1 MKLKI
6 REKILIPVTFMLV
19 IGFLGILIGGSSLWV
34 INKQSRLITENGM
47 QSTIS
52 MDELTLNIDKL
63 QRLLL
68 FHMDMEQSEYVNYS
82 EEIQKCKDQIT
93 KHTGYMSEILPTDAH
108 KASFAKLEKA
118 LPEYTNLFDQA
129 YQTSIDGKKKEA
141 LSILSDQLVPT
152 AVEINNILT
161 ELITLNDAYNNE
173 LLETQ
178 YFYFNTGVIVNVS
191 SMILFIIVYIM
202 IGRTIVKRIV
212 TPVQDIS
219 KDINHLI
226 ETLDENEGDLSIR
239 LRVHS
244 GDEIGLLA
252 TNFNTFISKL
262 EQIINHMHSS
272 TNEVEGIC
280 ETMATHIETM
290 NQNTCDV
297 SSVIEELTATM
308 QEVTANI
315 TSINENTL
323 SVNDEVNGMANESDS
338 ILSYAKEMKNRANEL
353 ESTAT
358 SNKEGTNKMITPIL
372 ESLKQAIEDSKS
384 VEQISQLT
392 EQILSISSQTNLL
405 ALNAS
410 IEAARAG
417 DAGKG
422 FAVVADEI
430 RQLADSSRTTANNI
444 QAINEM
450 VTSAVQKLIDSSN
463 TILSYINET
472 ILPDYDNFVDGG
484 KQYNND
490 ANMINETMVDYAAKA
505 DNQKNIM
512 YQITE
517 AISDIA
523 KAIEESANGITSVSS
538 NVQRLASDV
547 SEMNTEIDNNNRI
560 VKELGEEASVFKMAT
575 E

>member
-1 MKLKI
+1 
-6 REKILIPVTFMLV
+6 
-19 IGFLGILIGGSSLWV
+19 
-34 INKQSRLITENGM
+34 
-47 QSTIS
+47 
-52 MDELTLNIDKL
+52 
-63 QRLLL
+63 
-68 FHMDMEQSEYVNYS
+68 
-82 EEIQKCKDQIT
+82 
-93 KHTGYMSEILPTDAH
+93 
-108 KASFAKLEKA
+108 
-118 LPEYTNLFDQA
+118 
-129 YQTSIDGKKKEA
+129 
-141 LSILSDQLVPT
+141 
-152 AVEINNILT
+152 
-161 ELITLNDAYNNE
+161 
-173 LLETQ
+173 
-178 YFYFNTGVIVNVS
+178 
-191 SMILFIIVYIM
+191 
-202 IGRTIVKRIV
+202 
-212 TPVQDIS
+212 
-219 KDINHLI
+219 
-226 ETLDENEGDLSIR
+226 
-239 LRVHS
+239 
-244 GDEIGLLA
+244 
-252 TNFNTFISKL
+252 
-262 EQIINHMHSS
+262 
-272 TNEVEGIC
+272 
-280 ETMATHIETM
+280 
-290 NQNTCDV
+290 
-297 SSVIEELTATM
+297 
-308 QEVTANI
+308 
-315 TSINENTL
+315 
-323 SVNDEVNGMANESDS
+323 
-338 ILSYAKEMKNRANEL
+338 
-353 ESTAT
+353 
-358 SNKEGTNKMITPIL
+358 MITPIL

-505 DNQKNIM
+505 DNLKNIM
-512 YQITE
+512 RQITE

-523 KAIEESANGITSVSS
+523 KAIEESANSITSVSS

-560 VKELGEEASVFKMAT
+560 VKELGEESSVFKMAT

>member
-1 MKLKI
+1 
-6 REKILIPVTFMLV
+6 
-19 IGFLGILIGGSSLWV
+19 
-34 INKQSRLITENGM
+34 M
-47 QSTIS
+47 Q
-52 MDELTLNIDKL
+52 NWK
-63 QRLLL
+63 
-68 FHMDMEQSEYVNYS
+68 
-82 EEIQKCKDQIT
+82 
-93 KHTGYMSEILPTDAH
+93 
-108 KASFAKLEKA
+108 KA

-161 ELITLNDAYNNE
+161 ELITLNDVYNNE
-173 LLETQ
+173 LSETQ
-178 YFYFNTGVIVNVS
+178 HFYFNTGVIVNVS

-505 DNQKNIM
+505 DNLKNIM